1 MMMSASTPKTMPII
15 IPVSFPP
22 LLAAAGFPLL
32 LKGLTADE
40 ENKELGSQK
49 SLTGQ
54 PILVTLSFSI
64 FKSLDEK
71 IKIKQCRKIYG
82 LKKNLIRN

>member
-15 IPVSFPP
+15 IPVSSPP

-32 LKGLTADE
+32 LKGLTADK

-64 FKSLDEK
+64 FKSLYEK
-71 IKIKQCRKIYG
+71 
-82 LKKNLIRN
+82 KKYSNAEKSMV